1 MEKMDKLDD
10 IQQRLRDLPYE
21 KGPLLVEFNKLL
33 AELEHHLIEERLKKM
48 EILENWKKKSEEL

>member
-1 MEKMDKLDD
+1 MEISNKLDD

-33 AELEHHLIEERLKKM
+33 AELEGHLIEEKLKKM
-48 EILENWKKKSEEL
+48 EILKNWKKKSE